1 MQIGLIASR
10 RLENP
15 ETATEHFLGFVWK
28 SPFGSIIGFCRG
40 FFPVRLASLHC
51 LGEPH
56 SLRIAWSSTCPLL
69 DQSDANH
76 ELRWD
81 APGPTTS
88 FSDYGTWDLYSDVS
102 QSPRIQRM
110 IYTWIDSKDTSWH
123 HILLPIFQFAVSLQR
138 CTMLSRHKVR
148 LNTMKFLR
156 RNIWLRDAG
165 DFYSKSIQLDKYG

>member
-15 ETATEHFLGFVWK
+15 ETETEHFLGYVWK

-56 SLRIAWSSTCPLL
+56 SLRIVWSSTCPLL

-110 IYTWIDSKDTSWH
+110 LYTWIDSKDTSWH
-123 HILLPIFQFAVSLQR
+123 RILLPIFQFAVPLALHHAQPSQGAAKHHEIPEEKHMAAR
-138 CTMLSRHKVR
+138 CWQYL
-148 LNTMKFLR
+148 
-156 RNIWLRDAG
+156 
-165 DFYSKSIQLDKYG
+165 KSIQLDKLW